1 MELFYYSVYGIM
13 GLFLLAILIMVIK
26 TTIEIKKSEK
36 ELEKVKQKYDMK
48 MAILNSEKEMIN
60 VLKDLFNANW
70 QDMEEYL
77 ENNYER
83 KGK

>member
-36 ELEKVKQKYDMK
+36 GNTKSVG
-48 MAILNSEKEMIN
+48 NGKE
-60 VLKDLFNANW
+60 
-70 QDMEEYL
+70 
-77 ENNYER
+77 
-83 KGK
+83 